1 MAYRLDGFIMGGF
14 ETISEKETRKE
25 ILFAL
30 REDLCHLLVEES
42 PNGIF
47 ILCGDSF
54 EYFNR
59 SFVKMIGLR
68 PDELIEKSGEYILGL
83 VHPEDKKRMME
94 WWEKSDNVNAEALIK
109 NVRLLTER
117 RKVVEAD
124 FSRVKSQPPRL
135 IGNLRD
141 VTELL
146 EYRHQ
151 LQNQRNIFAMLL
163 EEVGTPIFI
172 IQNGHIK
179 YANRAVYE
187 ALGYEPDEVIG
198 THFMDYI
205 EEQNRLRIMQHYEER
220 ESWSQAR
227 SRFEFNI
234 YNKQKQLV
242 EVEMLMEKF
251 EYDGTTAEV
260 AILVDISER
269 KKKEF
274 RLKETLT
281 AIRQAFGA
289 IIKVLNKLV
298 ELKDPYT
305 CGHQKRVAWIA
316 RLIAQ
321 EMKLS
326 GDRIDALRLAA
337 ELHDVGKILVPAEIL
352 NKGGNLSETECAII
366 RSHSELGF
374 ELLKD
379 IDFPWPVAEIVHQHH
394 ERLDGSGY
402 PRGLKGEE
410 IINEARILAVAD
422 VFEAMTSFRPY
433 RPANS
438 EEKAMAELEKQ
449 NLYDQ
454 EVVQVLKKLIREN
467 RLKNLQEQVFRRND
481 S

>member
-1 MAYRLDGFIMGGF
+1 MSGF
-14 ETISEKETRKE
+14 EAIHDKEIKKE
-25 ILFAL
+25 ILFEL
-30 REDLCHLLVEES
+30 KEDLCHLLVEES

-59 SFVKMIGLR
+59 SFVIMTGL
-68 PDELIEKSGEYILGL
+68 PQDELAKKGWEYILEL
-83 VHPEDKKRMME
+83 VHPEDKKRVME
-94 WWEKSDNVNAEALIK
+94 WWEKSDKVSAEAVIK

-117 RKVVEAD
+117 RKMVEAD
-124 FSRVKSQPPRL
+124 FYRVKSQPQRL

-141 VTELL
+141 VTELW
-146 EYRHQ
+146 EYRHE
-151 LQNQRNIFAMLL
+151 LQNHRNIFAMLL

-172 IQNGHIK
+172 TQNGQIK
-179 YANRAVYE
+179 YANRAVQE
-187 ALGYEPDEVIG
+187 ALGYEPAEVIG
-198 THFMDYI
+198 RHFMDYV
-205 EEQNRLRIMQHYEER
+205 EEQHRPRVKQLYEER
-220 ESWSQAR
+220 GSSSQPR
-227 SRFEFNI
+227 PRHELNI
-234 YNKQKQLV
+234 YNKQKLPV
-242 EVEMLMEKF
+242 EVEIQVERF
-251 EYDGTTAEV
+251 EYNGSAGELAV
-260 AILVDISER
+260 LVDISER
-269 KKKEF
+269 KKKES

-289 IIKVLNKLV
+289 TIRVLNKLV

-366 RSHSELGF
+366 RSHSELGY

-379 IDFPWPVAEIVHQHH
+379 INFPWPVAEIVYQHH
-394 ERLDGSGY
+394 ERVDGSGY

-410 IINEARILAVAD
+410 IIYEARILAVAD

-438 EEKAMAELEKQ
+438 EEMALAELEKQ

-454 EVVQVLKKLIREN
+454 EIVKVLKELIREN
-467 RLKNLQEQVFRRND
+467 RLKNLYEQVYRRRN